1 MAGPWYVRSTDG
13 DNASDG
19 LSWANA
25 KATLAGA
32 ASAASAGD
40 TIYVS
45 QAHAETSATDIAITF
60 PGTRAAPTIVLCVD
74 DGAEPPTTLA
84 TTGAISTTSNAYVT
98 FTAAGL
104 YCYGLVVTAG
114 NSTGNPRIRFGTNNS
129 AQTFEACQFAMG
141 STGSN
146 AILDVQS
153 NSQLLTLN
161 GCTLTYSATGQR
173 LNITGSGS
181 VLVCNGCTWAG
192 SAVTQIIVINGWSA
206 ATFDGCDLSN
216 AASSMNVTTSAT
228 VVSLVLRDCKLPSGW
243 SGEVC
248 SATASTPRAVFL
260 HNSDNADTN
269 YRTDFQ
275 TYLGRLTSETTLIR
289 TGGASDGVTGL
300 SWKVAT
306 NANPEFCDPFITP
319 EIHAWNDST
328 GSSKT
333 VTVEIL
339 HDSATN
345 LTDAEV
351 WLEVM
356 SLNTSGYPLGTWT
369 SDRKADYLASAA
381 DQADSSET
389 WTTTGMSNPNTQK
402 LSVSFTPQEKGVI
415 VARVCVAKASKTLY
429 VDPVLTVS

>member
-45 QAHAETSATDIAITF
+45 QAHAETQASAMTVLL
-60 PGTRAAPTIVLCVD
+60 PGTEASPNIVLCVD
-74 DGAEPPTTLA
+74 DGAEPPTALA
-84 TTGAISTTSNAYVT
+84 TTATISTTGNSNLLLRGYGY
-98 FTAAGL
+98 F
-104 YCYGLVVTAG
+104 YGLQFQCGSSTNGPLIYCVTSTTAVQRYESCKFYIVGTGTGGRIVLG
-114 NSTGNPRIRFGTNNS
+114 NVATAFVFFENCTFQFSNTSQAFYSMATAHIRG
-129 AQTFEACQFAMG
+129 G
-141 STGSN
+141 
-146 AILDVQS
+146 
-153 NSQLLTLN
+153 
-161 GCTLTYSATGQR
+161 AT
-173 LNITGSGS
+173 
-181 VLVCNGCTWAG
+181 AG
-192 SAVTQIIVINGWSA
+192 SAITVLMYNSSSGHNT
-206 ATFDGCDLSN
+206 TFSGVDLSSC
-216 AASSMNVTTSAT
+216 ASSLDICSAGEYRR
-228 VVSLVLRDCKLPSGW
+228 LVILRDCKLPASWNGVVQATPW
-243 SGEVC
+243 SHNHV
-248 SATASTPRAVFL
+248 AL
-260 HNSDNADTN
+260 HNCDSGDTQYRLARNNA
-269 YRTDFQ
+269 F
-275 TYLGRLTSETTLIR
+275 GALTTETTLVR
-289 TGGASDGVTGL
+289 TGGASDGTTPI
-300 SWKVAT
+300 SWKVVTTA
-306 NANPEFCDPFITP
+306 NADDLTGIFYSD

-381 DQADSSET
+381 DQTDSSET